1 MKWVGYEMFVK
12 KKIYLSVLIKSLLK
26 KKRGLI
32 KNFRGCQKTCPI
44 KKHQYVHTGGST

>member
-26 KKRGLI
+26 KKGASKEFSGVSKDLP
-32 KNFRGCQKTCPI
+32 C
-44 KKHQYVHTGGST
+44 